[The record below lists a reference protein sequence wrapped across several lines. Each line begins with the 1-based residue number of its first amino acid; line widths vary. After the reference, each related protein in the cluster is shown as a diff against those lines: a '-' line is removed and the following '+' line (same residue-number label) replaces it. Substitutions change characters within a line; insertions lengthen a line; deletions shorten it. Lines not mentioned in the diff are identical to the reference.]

1 MLIIGEIRDLR
12 NNKGSRDLSATS
24 LEILVSH
31 VKHNVSNLVF
41 SLYVRVLGQGTRYSK
56 VTVSWL
62 PLLTLLAAATIT

>member
-24 LEILVSH
+24 LEILVSR

-41 SLYVRVLGQGTRYSK
+41 SILCSSAWTRYVIQQSH
-56 VTVSWL
+56 SL
-62 PLLTLLAAATIT
+62 AQAEPLLYGEI